1 MRELLSLM
9 KKESEAYYIDDAPIV
24 SDREYDAQFD
34 ELQQL
39 EHETGIIFASSPT
52 QNVSGGVSDSLEKVV
67 HSKPMLSADKDQR
80 SGRPR

>member
-9 KKESEAYYIDDAPIV
+9 KIESETYYMDDAPIV

-39 EHETGIIFASSPT
+39 ERETGIIFASSPT
-52 QNVSGGVSDSLEKVV
+52 QKVSVGFWTASKRLSTASLCF
-67 HSKPMLSADKDQR
+67 
-80 SGRPR
+80 GRQD